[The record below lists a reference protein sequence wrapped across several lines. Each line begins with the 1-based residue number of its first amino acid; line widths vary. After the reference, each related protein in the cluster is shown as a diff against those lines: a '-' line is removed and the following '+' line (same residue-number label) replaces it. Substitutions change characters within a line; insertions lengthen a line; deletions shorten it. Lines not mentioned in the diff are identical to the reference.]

1 MLKSFSYICY
11 MKKRTIFLLGVI
23 MAISFFGLIILQA
36 NYLKLTADMR
46 AEQFNESVKKSLYEV
61 VRILEEEETLQY
73 LNKNLSVPSQ
83 RTRITVKPG
92 IHNHAYSMKQ
102 NSLEDSINVSYS
114 CTRVQPK
121 VFISM
126 KHGSNTIQESSRILQ
141 NKLRERYIQERAL
154 LDDILIRLLSESYV
168 RPIEERIDFQQLNE
182 ILDRELD
189 FNGLNLP
196 HYFSV
201 INKNG
206 KELYRSKG
214 FETVESDEEKEEY
227 YTQIL
232 FPNDPNPQPN
242 YIRVYFPT
250 KQNYILSSIT
260 LTLPSVLFTSLL
272 LFTFILT
279 IVIISRQK
287 RLSEMRTDFM
297 NNMTHELKTPVSSIS
312 LASQMLNDKSIS
324 KTPAMIEQLSG
335 VIRSETKR
343 LTQQIDK
350 VLQMSIFEK
359 ESTALKM
366 EEMDINE
373 MILNISS
380 NFAIKVENTGGKIE
394 LDLDAEDC
402 FALVDEIHFTNIVYN
417 LMDNALKYSRG
428 PLNLHLKTWNEKNNL
443 LISIQDNGIGM
454 KKSDQKRIFDKFY
467 RVSTGNVHNVKGFGL
482 GLAYV
487 KKVVTDH
494 KGTIRVE
501 SELNVGTKF
510 IISIPLKK

>member
-1 MLKSFSYICY
+1 
-11 MKKRTIFLLGVI
+11 MKKKSIILLGII
-23 MAISFFGLIILQA
+23 MAVSFFGLIILQA
-36 NYLKLTADMR
+36 KYMKLTADMR
-46 AEQFNESVKKSLYEV
+46 SEQFDESVKKSLYGV
-61 VRILEEEETLQY
+61 VRMLEEEETLQY
-73 LNKNLSVPSQ
+73 LNKNLTTPSN
-83 RTRITVKPG
+83 RTKITTSSNFNFDPNG
-92 IHNHAYSMKQ
+92 IARLIDTTKK
-102 NSLEDSINVSYS
+102 YS
-114 CTRVQPK
+114 CTRVKPK

-141 NKLRERYIQERAL
+141 NKLRERYIHERAL

-168 RPIEERIDFQQLNE
+168 RPIEERIDFQQVNE
-182 ILDRELD
+182 ILDKELD

-201 INKNG
+201 IDKDG
-206 KELYRSKG
+206 KELYKSKG
-214 FETVESDEEKEEY
+214 FDEEGENDSEY

-232 FPNDPNPQPN
+232 FPNDPNPQSN
-242 YIRVYFPT
+242 YLRVYFPT
-250 KQNYILSSIT
+250 KNNYIRSS
-260 LTLPSVLFTSLL
+260 LTLLIPSVIFTILL
-272 LFTFILT
+272 LFTFIYAM
-279 IVIISRQK
+279 IIISRQK

-312 LASQMLNDKSIS
+312 LAAQMLNDKSVP

-335 VIRSETKR
+335 VVSSETKR
-343 LTQQIDK
+343 LTQQIEK

-359 ESTALKM
+359 ESSALKLI
-366 EEMDINE
+366 EMDIND
-373 MILNISS
+373 MIINISS
-380 NFAIKVENTGGKIE
+380 NFAIKVENTGGTIE
-394 LDLDAEDC
+394 TDLDAEDC
-402 FALVDEIHFTNIVYN
+402 YALVDEIHFTNIIYN
-417 LMDNALKYSRG
+417 LMDNALKYSKG

-443 LISIQDNGIGM
+443 LISVEDNGIGI

-501 SELNVGTKF
+501 SELNKGTKF